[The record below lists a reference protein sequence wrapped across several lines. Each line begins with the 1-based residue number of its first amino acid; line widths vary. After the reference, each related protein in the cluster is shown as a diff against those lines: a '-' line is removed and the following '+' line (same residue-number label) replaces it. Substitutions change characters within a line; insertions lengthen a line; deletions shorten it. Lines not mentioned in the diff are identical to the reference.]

1 MAVGTSSKIF
11 RAFLT
16 GNEKH
21 LVAIKVINTKDMNLD
36 DLSRIN
42 TAVDTM
48 RQVDHPNVVKFFELY
63 KDKHHLYIVMELCE
77 GGDLLRRH
85 EEFASEQKAAELMKK
100 VLMTLVHLHGQGI
113 IHQDLKPDNIMFK
126 EEEPVLIDFGFMSLE
141 S

>member
-1 MAVGTSSKIF
+1 
-11 RAFLT
+11 
-16 GNEKH
+16 
-21 LVAIKVINTKDMNLD
+21 MNLD